1 LKTLRLF
8 TDGASRGNPG
18 DSGLGVSIED
28 DQGTKLDAK
37 CKWLGTKTNNQAEYL
52 ALIEGLKAISAWK
65 PDRLEI
71 RLDSRLVVEQINGK
85 WRVKDPE
92 LKGLHEQAKKLLDG
106 LGLTWE
112 IAHVD
117 REKNRRADF
126 LANKAI
132 DEHVKETGAR
142 G

>member
-1 LKTLRLF
+1 MKTLRLF

-18 DSGLGVSIED
+18 DAGLGVSIED

-52 ALIEGLKAISAWK
+52 ALIAGLQAISTWK

-71 RLDSRLVVEQINGK
+71 RLDSKLVVEQIKGN
-85 WRVKDPE
+85 WRVKEPE
-92 LKGLHEQAKKLLDG
+92 LRTLHEQARKLLDG
-106 LGLTWE
+106 LGNWD

-117 REKNRRADF
+117 REQNKRADF

-132 DEHVKETGAR
+132 DEHIR
-142 G
+142 

>member
-18 DSGLGVSIED
+18 DSGLGVVIED

-37 CKWLGTKTNNQAEYL
+37 CKWLGKKTNNQAEYL
-52 ALIEGLKAISAWK
+52 ALIEGLKAIAAWK

-71 RLDSRLVVEQINGK
+71 RLDSKLVVEQIKGS
-85 WRVKDPE
+85 WRIKEPGLKD
-92 LKGLHEQAKKLLDG
+92 LHAQAKKLLEGIGKWDI
-106 LGLTWE
+106 E
-112 IAHVD
+112 HVD
-117 REKNRRADF
+117 REQNRRADF

-132 DEHVKETGAR
+132 DEHVKEAGA
-142 G
+142 GG

>member
-8 TDGASRGNPG
+8 TDGASKGNPG
-18 DSGLGVSIED
+18 DSGLGVVIED
-28 DQGTKLDAK
+28 DRGTKLEAK

-52 ALIEGLKAISAWK
+52 ALIEGLKIVSAWA

-71 RLDSRLVVEQINGK
+71 RLDSKLVVEQIKGN
-85 WRVKDPE
+85 WRIKEPA
-92 LKGLHEQAKKLLDG
+92 LKGLHEQAKKLLEG
-106 LGLTWE
+106 LGVAWD

-117 REKNRRADF
+117 REQNRRADF

-132 DEHVKETGAR
+132 AEHVREAGP
-142 G
+142 GG

>member
-1 LKTLRLF
+1 LTTLRLF

-18 DSGLGVSIED
+18 DSGLGVVIED
-28 DQGTKLDAK
+28 EQGTKLQAM
-37 CKWLGTKTNNQAEYL
+37 CKWLGTTTNNQAEYL

-65 PDRLEI
+65 LDQLEI
-71 RLDSRLVVEQINGK
+71 RLDSKLVVEQVKGK
-85 WRVKDPE
+85 WRVKEPG

-106 LGLTWE
+106 LGVAWD

-117 REKNRRADF
+117 RLQNRRADY

-132 DEHVKETGAR
+132 DEHIKKPEAG